1 MNNSDFAQ
9 YQINSLTQNW
19 INVSVKD
26 TKRLPSYFHSR
37 CLQTIYVI
45 PFYPFHAGI
54 QNNWDKRQIEENKN
68 NESSSG
74 E

>member
-9 YQINSLTQNW
+9 YQINSWTENC
-19 INVSVKD
+19 INVSVKN
-26 TKRLPSYFHSR
+26 TKRL
-37 CLQTIYVI
+37 
-45 PFYPFHAGI
+45 YPFHAGI
-54 QNNWDKRQIEENKN
+54 QNNSDKRQIEENKN